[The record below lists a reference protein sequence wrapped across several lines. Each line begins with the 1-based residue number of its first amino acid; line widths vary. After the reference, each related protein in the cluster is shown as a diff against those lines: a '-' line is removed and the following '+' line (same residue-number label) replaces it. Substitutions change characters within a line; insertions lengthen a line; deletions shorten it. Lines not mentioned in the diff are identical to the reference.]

1 MDDNRFLGGYTP
13 EWYNGI
19 IRNRQLIYEYN
30 NTQVTEIKRRY
41 EILKELLGECH
52 EDTIIEPPFRC
63 DEGPNLFIGKHFYA
77 NYNLVVLDF
86 DKITIGNNVMF
97 GPNVTLSS
105 ATHNVDYRIR
115 NKNDEMDIMGAPIV
129 IEDNVWLGANVVVM
143 PGVTIGKHSVVAA
156 GSVVTKDVPPDTIV
170 GGVPAKVIK
179 KLNFED

>member
-1 MDDNRFLGGYTP
+1 MDNVFMGGYTP
-13 EWYNGI
+13 DWYNGI
-19 IRNRQLIYEYN
+19 IKNRQLIYEYN
-30 NTQVTEIKRRY
+30 NTQVTEIRRRY

-63 DEGPNLFIGKHFYA
+63 DEGPNLFIGRHFYA
-77 NYNLVVLDF
+77 NYNLTVLDY

-105 ATHNVDYRIR
+105 ATHNVDWSIR
-115 NKNDEMDIMGAPIV
+115 NKDNGMDIEGAPIV

-156 GSVVTKDVPPDTIV
+156 GSVVTNDVPPDTIV
-170 GGVPAKVIK
+170 AGVPAKVVK
-179 KLNFED
+179 KLNSED

>member
-1 MDDNRFLGGYTP
+1 MSERFIGGYSP
-13 EWYNGI
+13 DWYDSI

-30 NTQVTEIKRRY
+30 NTQVTQIRRRY
-41 EILKELLGECH
+41 EILKELLGQCH

-63 DEGPNLFIGKHFYA
+63 DEGANLFIGRHFYA
-77 NYNLVVLDF
+77 NYNLTVLDY

-105 ATHNVDYRIR
+105 ATHSVDYRIR
-115 NKNDEMDIMGAPIV
+115 NKDNDMDIMGAPIV

-156 GSVVTKDVPPDTIV
+156 GSVVTKNVPPDTMV
-170 GGVPAKVIK
+170 GGVPAKIIK
-179 KLNFED
+179 KLNFDD